1 MTVEMT
7 SRRRAVV
14 FRAMAAAVA
23 AAAPNTVILERV
35 ILEAGEVGDG
45 RAS

>member
-7 SRRRAVV
+7 SRHRAVV
-14 FRAMAAAVA
+14 FRAIEAAVA
-23 AAAPNTVILERV
+23 AAAPKTVILEP
-35 ILEAGEVGDG
+35 EEVGDG